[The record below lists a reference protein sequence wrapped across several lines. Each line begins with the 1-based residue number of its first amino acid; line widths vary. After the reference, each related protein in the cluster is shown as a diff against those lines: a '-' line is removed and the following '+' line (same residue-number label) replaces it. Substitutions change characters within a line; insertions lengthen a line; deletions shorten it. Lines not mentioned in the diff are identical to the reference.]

1 MTERKLRRAQALSP
15 SGVGAIIDVLGE
27 SFVAEDTSRWRGAWG
42 TLTAPR
48 IASYFGT
55 PNLRTPPSAEESSAT
70 LPYLRFPQWL
80 FCGQCRRMIRW
91 NPRKEKRGEPASCEI
106 CKGHP
111 QLVPMRFVAVCGN
124 GHLEDVPWV
133 RWAHSRSS
141 SPNQRQCGV
150 QTLKFI
156 HLSKVGGGL
165 ESLVVRCDT
174 CQAERNLRELP
185 APGAL
190 KGIGLKCLGGQ
201 PWQSQTERVNC
212 DQDLIVLQRGASSV
226 HFPQIESAID
236 IPPDSN
242 WLSWGG
248 PMEQLLSNSGF
259 QLLLTNPDTPTD
271 LADGLIS
278 LAAQQV
284 GVSIAEV
291 KFALSTQLGNDHNSS
306 VIDDDESLQ
315 VREWLALVNPAES
328 YDTRDYFISRRV
340 PILSPDGHFTLQR
353 FADKMVHQLTDVVI
367 VDRLR
372 EIRVLRGFSRHT
384 MDKTQSPSLGKNVN
398 FLPAIEVF
406 GEGVFLRINETSLQQ
421 WEETPQVG
429 KRARVL
435 RQRLAGSF
443 LQKWIDEGEA
453 APRMIM
459 IHTLAHLLMRQM
471 SFDAGYSAS
480 SLRERIYAGTDPKT
494 PLAGLLI
501 YTGAGDSEGSLG
513 GLARL
518 GEAERLVPV
527 LARALGTA
535 QWCSLDPV
543 CRESSGQGTDALSL
557 AACHACALA
566 AETSC
571 THGNVL
577 LDRALVIDPD
587 FGFFREEIA
596 QLIAIQSLESLT

>member
-1 MTERKLRRAQALSP
+1 MVDRRLRRAQALSP
-15 SGVGAIIDVLGE
+15 SGVGAIIDILGE
-27 SFVAEDTSRWRGAWG
+27 SFVAEDTSRWQGKWR
-42 TLTAPR
+42 TLKAPR

-55 PNLRTPPSAEESSAT
+55 SNLRTPPSAEET
-70 LPYLRFPQWL
+70 YTGLPYLRFPQWL
-80 FCGQCRRMIRW
+80 FCGQCRQMIRW
-91 NPRKEKRGEPASCEI
+91 RPRMEKQGEAARCET
-106 CKGHP
+106 CKGHS

-141 SPNQRQCGV
+141 SPNQRQCAV

-185 APGAL
+185 APNAL

-201 PWQSQTERVNC
+201 PWQSQTERVDC
-212 DQDLIVLQRGASSV
+212 DQELIVLQRGASSV
-226 HFPQIESAID
+226 HFPLVGSAID
-236 IPPDSN
+236 IPPDSD

-248 PMEQLLSNSGF
+248 PMEQLLINNYF
-259 QLLLTNPDTPTD
+259 QILLQHPDIP
-271 LADGLIS
+271 LADNLIR
-278 LAAQQV
+278 LAAQEV
-284 GVSIAEV
+284 GVSVAEV
-291 KFALSTQLGNDHNSS
+291 KFALTTQLGSDQSS
-306 VIDDDESLQ
+306 SMIDDDEELR

-328 YDTRDYFISRRV
+328 YDPRDYFISRRV
-340 PILSPDGHFTLQR
+340 PMPSPSGHLQLQS
-353 FADKMVHQLTDVVI
+353 FADEAARLISDVVI

-372 EIRVLRGFSRHT
+372 EIRVLLGFHRHT
-384 MDKTQSPSLGKNVN
+384 MIKTVEPSLGKKVN

-421 WEETPQVG
+421 WERSQQVRQ
-429 KRARVL
+429 RAQKL
-435 RQRLAGSF
+435 RLRLAGSF
-443 LQKWIDEGEA
+443 LKKWIDEEEA
-453 APRMIM
+453 SPRMIM
-459 IHTLAHLLMRQM
+459 IHSLAHLLMRQM

-480 SLRERIYAGTDPKT
+480 SLRERIYAGTDSET

-513 GLARL
+513 GVARL
-518 GEAERLVPV
+518 GEPERLVPV

-535 QWCSLDPV
+535 QWCSLDPI

-577 LDRALVIDPD
+577 LDRALVIDPEI
-587 FGFFREEIA
+587 GFFREEVA
-596 QLIAIQSLESLT
+596 ELLAIQSSEPLP

>member
-1 MTERKLRRAQALSP
+1 MVDRRLRRAQTLSP
-15 SGVGAIIDVLGE
+15 SGVGAIIDILGE
-27 SFVAEDTSRWRGAWG
+27 SFVAEDTSRWQGKWH
-42 TLTAPR
+42 TLKAPR
-48 IASYFGT
+48 IASYFDT
-55 PNLRTPPSAEESSAT
+55 ANLRTPPPAEETHAG

-80 FCGQCRRMIRW
+80 FCGQCRQMIRW
-91 NPRKEKRGEPASCEI
+91 SPRKEKQGEPASCGT
-106 CKGHP
+106 CKKHP

-141 SPNQRQCGV
+141 SPNQRQCAV
-150 QTLKFI
+150 QALKFI
-156 HLSKVGGGL
+156 HLPNVGGGL

-201 PWQSQTERVNC
+201 PWQSQAERVTC

-226 HFPQIESAID
+226 HFPLVESAID
-236 IPPDSN
+236 IPPDSD

-248 PMEQLLSNSGF
+248 PMEQLLSNMHF
-259 QLLLTNPDTPTD
+259 QMLMQYPDSP
-271 LADGLIS
+271 LADSLVG
-278 LAAQQV
+278 LAAQEV
-284 GVSIAEV
+284 GVGVAEV
-291 KFALSTQLGNDHNSS
+291 KFALTAQIGNYQSS
-306 VIDDDESLQ
+306 SAIDDEEELR

-328 YDTRDYFISRRV
+328 YDPRDYFISRRV
-340 PILSPDGHFTLQR
+340 PIPSPGGHLGLQSFVDEAALR
-353 FADKMVHQLTDVVI
+353 VTDVVI

-372 EIRVLRGFSRHT
+372 EIRVLLGFHRHT
-384 MDKTQSPSLGKNVN
+384 MVKKVEPSLERKVN
-398 FLPAIEVF
+398 FLPAVEVF
-406 GEGVFLRINETSLQQ
+406 GEGVFLRINETSLQE
-421 WEETPQVG
+421 WEKSQQVRQ
-429 KRARVL
+429 RAQVL

-443 LQKWIDEGEA
+443 LKKWIDEDEA
-453 APRMIM
+453 SPRMIM

-480 SLRERIYAGTDPKT
+480 SLRERIYAGTDPET

-518 GEAERLVPV
+518 GEPERLVPV

-577 LDRALVIDPD
+577 LDRALVIDPEI
-587 FGFFREEIA
+587 GFFREEVA
-596 QLIAIQSLESLT
+596 QLLAIQSSESLS